1 MNKVKIKGS
10 YTETLNFLQE
20 NLNPEDL
27 KGFKYLKPL
36 QEIQKRVLK
45 ESLGK
50 PYIDPLCDFIIK
62 TRLVG
67 KVKDEG
73 IIDALSY
80 SYREV
85 SRFIEDQ
92 YTDRILEAYGRDVI
106 YPEFVH
112 FSPIIDIKDQ
122 LIEYKRIEAEDK
134 ADHFFRSQ
142 YRIDRY
148 ENINFKVLLEDYY
161 TGFRYSEGDNTPSLK
176 KQLRSQNI
184 AFKDEDL
191 ITWGEVKAWFDNY
204 LTGKPNF
211 HKGYHYRTL
220 IYDYFDDKIED
231 ISKKWA
237 FCGSCHA
244 ERKSGSD
251 TPKILDAVGYK
262 MLKFYCLDEEYN
274 LIPSTRIYYYQEG
287 EDIAFSGTYTNFGN
301 GEMSKSGYSFTKA
314 IMCFIFDKKLEDF
327 KEIEGMSVNTGEL
340 EYVGIR
346 FYANT
351 SQDSKYK
358 KFGTAEILSG
368 LHLDADDAY
377 HILSSK

>member
-10 YTETLNFLQE
+10 YSETLKYLQE
-20 NLNPEDL
+20 NLNPEEL
-27 KGFKYLKPL
+27 KGYKYLKPL
-36 QEIQKRVLK
+36 QEIQKRALK

-80 SYREV
+80 SYIEV
-85 SRFIEDQ
+85 SRFIEDH
-92 YTDRILEAYGRDVI
+92 YTDKYLNAYGREVI
-106 YPEFVH
+106 FPEFVH
-112 FSPIIDIKDQ
+112 FEPTESIKTQ
-122 LIEYKRIEAEDK
+122 LVEYKRMEAEEK

-142 YRIDRY
+142 YKIDRY
-148 ENINFKVLLEDYY
+148 ENINFKALLEDYY

-184 AFKDEDL
+184 AFKEDDL

-204 LTGKPNF
+204 LIGKPNF
-211 HKGYHYRTL
+211 HKGYHYRAL

-237 FCGSCHA
+237 FCGSCHV
-244 ERKSGSD
+244 ERKTGSD
-251 TPKILDAVGYK
+251 TPEILDALGYK
-262 MLKFYCLDEEYN
+262 MLKFYCLGEDGQ
-274 LIPSTRIYYYQEG
+274 LVPSTRIYYYQEG
-287 EDIAFSGTYTNFGN
+287 KDIAFSGTYTNFGS
-301 GEMSKSGYSFTKA
+301 GEMAKSGYSFTKA

-327 KEIEGMSVNTGEL
+327 KEITGMDVNTGEL
-340 EYVGIR
+340 EDVGIR

-368 LHLDADDAY
+368 LYLDADDCF
-377 HILSSK
+377 HILGG

>member
-1 MNKVKIKGS
+1 MNEVKIKGS
-10 YTETLNFLQE
+10 YSETLKYLQE
-20 NLNPEDL
+20 NLDPEEL
-27 KGFKYLKPL
+27 KGYKYFKPL
-36 QEIQKRVLK
+36 QEIQKRALK

-85 SRFIEDQ
+85 SRFIEDH
-92 YTDRILEAYGRDVI
+92 YTDKYLNAYGREVI

-112 FSPIIDIKDQ
+112 FDPTESIKAQ
-122 LIEYKRIEAEDK
+122 LVEYKRIEAEDK

-142 YRIDRY
+142 YKIDRY

-184 AFKDEDL
+184 AFKEEDL
-191 ITWGEVKAWFDNY
+191 ITWGEVKAWFENY
-204 LTGKPNF
+204 YTGKPNF
-211 HKGYHYRTL
+211 HKGYLYRTL

-244 ERKSGSD
+244 ERKTGSD
-251 TPKILDAVGYK
+251 TPKILDAIGYK

-274 LIPSTRIYYYQEG
+274 LTPSTRIYYYQEG
-287 EDIAFSGTYTNFGN
+287 EDIAFSGTYTNFGS
-301 GEMSKSGYSFTKA
+301 GEMAKSGYSFTKA
-314 IMCFIFDKKLEDF
+314 IMCFIFSKKFEDF
-327 KEIEGMSVNTGEL
+327 KEIKGMDVNTDEL
-340 EYVGIR
+340 ELANIN

-358 KFGTAEILSG
+358 QFGTAEILSG
-368 LHLDADDAY
+368 LYLDADDCF
-377 HILSSK
+377 HILGG

>member
-36 QEIQKRVLK
+36 QEIQKRALK

-50 PYIDPLCDFIIK
+50 PYRDPICDYIIK
-62 TRLVG
+62 NKLVG
-67 KVKDEG
+67 RVRDNG
-73 IIDALSY
+73 IIDALTY
-80 SYREV
+80 SYGDL
-85 SRFIEDQ
+85 SRFIETN
-92 YTDRILEAYGRDVI
+92 YTDKFLEAYGTDVI
-106 YPEFVH
+106 IPEFVH
-112 FSPIIDIKDQ
+112 FSPLEDIKAQ
-122 LIEYKRIEAEDK
+122 LIEYKRMEAEEK
-134 ADHFFRSQ
+134 SHNFFRDSKGIE
-142 YRIDRY
+142 RFS
-148 ENINFKVLLEDYY
+148 NITFKALLEDYY
-161 TGFRYSEGDNTPSLK
+161 SGFEYEEGNNTPSLK
-176 KQLRSQNI
+176 KQLTSQNI
-184 AFKDEDL
+184 AFKEDHL
-191 ITWGEVKAWFDNY
+191 KIWGEVKAWFENY
-204 LTGKPNF
+204 YTGKPNF

-244 ERKSGSD
+244 ERRTGSD
-251 TPKILDAVGYK
+251 TPKILDAIGYK

-287 EDIAFSGTYTNFGN
+287 EDIAFSGTYTNFGS
-301 GEMSKSGYSFTKA
+301 GEMAKSAYSFTIA
-314 IMCFIFDKKLEDF
+314 MMCFVFYLKFEDF
-327 KEIEGMSVNTGEL
+327 KEIEGMSINTGEL
-340 EYVGIR
+340 EDVGIR

-351 SQDSKYK
+351 SQDSRYK

-368 LHLDADDAY
+368 LYLDADDCF
-377 HILSSK
+377 HILGG

>member
-36 QEIQKRVLK
+36 QEIQKIVLK

-50 PYIDPLCDFIIK
+50 LYRDPICDYIIK
-62 TRLVG
+62 NKLVG
-67 KVKDEG
+67 RVRDNG
-73 IIDALSY
+73 IMDALTY
-80 SYREV
+80 SYDDL
-85 SRFIEDQ
+85 SRFIETN
-92 YTDRILEAYGRDVI
+92 YTDKFLEAYGTDVI

-112 FSPIIDIKDQ
+112 FSPLEDIKAQ
-122 LIEYKRIEAEDK
+122 LVEYKRMEAEDK
-134 ADHFFRSQ
+134 AHHLFRNHSLNG
-142 YRIDRY
+142 RY
-148 ENINFKVLLEDYY
+148 ENITFKVLLESYY
-161 TGFRYSEGDNTPSLK
+161 SGFEYEEGNNTPSLK
-176 KQLRSQNI
+176 KQLTSQNI
-184 AFKDEDL
+184 AFKEDHL
-191 ITWGEVKAWFDNY
+191 KVWGEVKAWFENY
-204 LTGKPNF
+204 YTGKPNF

-244 ERKSGSD
+244 ERKTGSD

-262 MLKFYCLDEEYN
+262 MLKFYCLDGDYS

-287 EDIAFSGTYTNFGN
+287 EDIAFSGTYTNFGS
-301 GEMSKSGYSFTKA
+301 GEMAKSAYSFTIA
-314 IMCFIFDKKLEDF
+314 MMCFIFYRKFEDF
-327 KEIEGMSVNTGEL
+327 KEIEGMSINTGKL
-340 EYVGIR
+340 EDVGIR

-377 HILSSK
+377 HILGD

>member
-1 MNKVKIKGS
+1 MNEIKIKGS
-10 YTETLNFLQE
+10 YSETLKYLQE
-20 NLNPEDL
+20 NLDPEEL
-27 KGFKYLKPL
+27 KGYKYLKPL
-36 QEIQKRVLK
+36 QEIQKRALK

-85 SRFIEDQ
+85 SRFIEDN
-92 YTDRILEAYGRDVI
+92 YTDEYLNAYGREVI

-112 FSPIIDIKDQ
+112 FDPTESIKAK
-122 LIEYKRIEAEDK
+122 LVEYKRIEAEDK

-142 YRIDRY
+142 YKIDRY

-184 AFKDEDL
+184 AFKEDDL
-191 ITWGEVKAWFDNY
+191 ITWGEVKAWFENY
-204 LTGKPNF
+204 YTGKPNF

-244 ERKSGSD
+244 ERKTGSD
-251 TPKILDAVGYK
+251 TPKILDAIGYK
-262 MLKFYCLDEEYN
+262 MLKFYCLDGEYN

-287 EDIAFSGTYTNFGN
+287 EDIAFSGTYTNFGS
-301 GEMSKSGYSFTKA
+301 GEMAKSAYSFTKA
-314 IMCFIFDKKLEDF
+314 VMCFIFSKKLEDF
-327 KEIEGMSVNTGEL
+327 KEITGMDVNTGEL
-340 EYVGIR
+340 EDVGIR

-358 KFGTAEILSG
+358 TFGTAEILSG
-368 LHLDADDAY
+368 LYLDADDCF
-377 HILSSK
+377 HILGG

>member
-10 YTETLNFLQE
+10 YSETLKYLQE
-20 NLNPEDL
+20 NLDPEEL

-36 QEIQKRVLK
+36 QEIQKRALR

-50 PYIDPLCDFIIK
+50 PYRDPICDYIIK
-62 TRLVG
+62 NRLVG
-67 KVKDEG
+67 RVRDND
-73 IIDALSY
+73 IIDALTY
-80 SYREV
+80 SYGDL
-85 SRFIEDQ
+85 SRFIETN
-92 YTDRILEAYGRDVI
+92 YTDKILEAYGKDVI
-106 YPEFVH
+106 YSNFVY
-112 FSPIIDIKDQ
+112 FSPLEDIKAQ
-122 LIEYKRIEAEDK
+122 LVEYKRMEAEDK

-142 YRIDRY
+142 YKIDRY

-176 KQLRSQNI
+176 KQLTSQNI
-184 AFKDEDL
+184 AFKEDHL
-191 ITWGEVKAWFDNY
+191 KVWGEVKAWFENY
-204 LTGKPNF
+204 YTGKPNF

-244 ERKSGSD
+244 ERKTGSD
-251 TPKILDAVGYK
+251 TPKILDAIGYK

-287 EDIAFSGTYTNFGN
+287 EDIAFSGTYTNFGS
-301 GEMSKSGYSFTKA
+301 GEMAKSAYSFTIA
-314 IMCFIFDKKLEDF
+314 MMCFVFYLKFEDF
-327 KEIEGMSVNTGEL
+327 KEIEGMSINTGEL
-340 EYVGIR
+340 EDVGIR

-358 KFGTAEILSG
+358 QFGTAEILSG

-377 HILSSK
+377 HILNSK

>member
-1 MNKVKIKGS
+1 MNEIKIKGS
-10 YTETLNFLQE
+10 YSETLKYLQE
-20 NLNPEDL
+20 NLDPEEL
-27 KGFKYLKPL
+27 KGYKYLKPL
-36 QEIQKRVLK
+36 QEIQKRALK

-85 SRFIEDQ
+85 SRFIEDN
-92 YTDRILEAYGRDVI
+92 YTDEYLNAYGREVI

-112 FSPIIDIKDQ
+112 FDPTESIKAQ
-122 LIEYKRIEAEDK
+122 LVEYKRIEAEDK

-142 YRIDRY
+142 YKIDRY

-184 AFKDEDL
+184 AFKEDDL
-191 ITWGEVKAWFDNY
+191 ITWGEVKAWFENY
-204 LTGKPNF
+204 YTGKPNF

-237 FCGSCHA
+237 VCGSCHA
-244 ERKSGSD
+244 ERKTGSD
-251 TPKILDAVGYK
+251 TPKILDAIGYK
-262 MLKFYCLDEEYN
+262 MLKFYCLDGEYN

-287 EDIAFSGTYTNFGN
+287 EDIAFSGTYTNFGS
-301 GEMSKSGYSFTKA
+301 GEMAKSAYSFTKA
-314 IMCFIFDKKLEDF
+314 VMCFIFSKKLEDF
-327 KEIEGMSVNTGEL
+327 KEITGMDVNTGEL
-340 EYVGIR
+340 EDVGIR

-358 KFGTAEILSG
+358 TFGTAEILSG
-368 LHLDADDAY
+368 LYLDADDCF
-377 HILSSK
+377 HILGG

>member
-10 YTETLNFLQE
+10 YSETLKYLQE
-20 NLNPEDL
+20 NLDPEEL
-27 KGFKYLKPL
+27 KGYKYLKPL
-36 QEIQKRVLK
+36 QEIQKRALK

-85 SRFIEDQ
+85 SRFIEDK
-92 YTDRILEAYGRDVI
+92 YTNEILNAYGKDVI
-106 YPEFVH
+106 LPQFVH
-112 FSPIIDIKDQ
+112 FSLLEDIKAQ
-122 LIEYKRIEAEDK
+122 LEEYKRTEAEDK

-142 YRIDRY
+142 YKIDRY

-161 TGFRYSEGDNTPSLK
+161 SGFRYSEGDNTPSLK

-191 ITWGEVKAWFDNY
+191 VTWGEVKAWFENY
-204 LTGKPNF
+204 YTGKPNF

-340 EYVGIR
+340 EDVGIR